1 MGEVMKEASFSLAE
15 AKFTSGDFN
24 QDVLQKVDKAKIKV
38 RSKKENVAGLTITLA
53 ITVIYPNNLTSKKG
67 KLGSNHSNAFQ
78 KQIGKL
84 D

>member
-15 AKFTSGDFN
+15 AKFASGDFN

-53 ITVIYPNNLTSKKG
+53 ITVIFK
-67 KLGSNHSNAFQ
+67 
-78 KQIGKL
+78 
-84 D
+84 